1 MWSNIGNPP
10 LFMLSDAAPY
20 IFFTHLI
27 HTTCLAHG
35 INRVAEEVRNQFP
48 LVNELISIVKKIFV
62 KALLRVQFYKETL
75 PNLPLPPQPVITR
88 WGTWLKAAIFYSDNY
103 IDVKNLILQIADDS
117 NCIKEAKTLFSNPI
131 LPNNLAY
138 ISANFSIIGD
148 TILKSKEML
157 LTDSVNLVNKLYEK
171 LSIVNGFAGNTVFEK
186 I

>member
-1 MWSNIGNPP
+1 
-10 LFMLSDAAPY
+10 MLSDAAPY

-88 WGTWLKAAIFYSDNY
+88 WG
-103 IDVKNLILQIADDS
+103 
-117 NCIKEAKTLFSNPI
+117 
-131 LPNNLAY
+131 
-138 ISANFSIIGD
+138 II
-148 TILKSKEML
+148 I
-157 LTDSVNLVNKLYEK
+157 
-171 LSIVNGFAGNTVFEK
+171 
-186 I
+186 

>member
-1 MWSNIGNPP
+1 
-10 LFMLSDAAPY
+10 MLSDAAPY

-35 INRVAEEVRNQFP
+35 INRVAEEVRNQ
-48 LVNELISIVKKIFV
+48 S
-62 KALLRVQFYKETL
+62 LLRVQFYKETL